1 MKLSNQEIVSVKV
14 ITMRRQRERPEC
26 PFAWFFSLAFG
37 GYGSHLVQEIGFR
50 ELGSSE
56 NPS

>member
-1 MKLSNQEIVSVKV
+1 MPEPKSA
-14 ITMRRQRERPEC
+14 ERTVVNVLNV
-26 PFAWFFSLAFG
+26 FSTVFSLASG
-37 GYGSHLVQEIGFR
+37 GYGSHLVLEIGFR

>member
-1 MKLSNQEIVSVKV
+1 MKLSNQEIANVEF
-14 ITMRRQRERPEC
+14 ITMRRQRERPGC
-26 PFAWFFSLAFG
+26 PFAWFSASG
-37 GYGSHLVQEIGFR
+37 GYGSHFVQEIGFR